1 MSERKNIDRLFQEK
15 FKDFEAN
22 PSEEVWA
29 NIEAKLDEKK
39 RRRVIPFWWK
49 LSGVAAILL
58 LGFLLSKSFSS
69 GEIKTENPL
78 VNGKNSNPSNPQNI
92 EKEKTQPDELKS
104 NSSNLN
110 SNPTVQNSSNE
121 SSGDIKKNTVS
132 EEKKTIKKT
141 VPYSTSSVAEGGMSN
156 DRSLKNKF
164 NSNQHKIPASKSVFE
179 KNYNQEIAHN
189 TKNRKQSIAEKD
201 INNSKQEN
209 QIVQTEAS
217 VNKNKEENKESIK
230 KAPINLDDLKEN
242 NISKI
247 ATKEI
252 EKKVND
258 TVKKN
263 SVANNV
269 LEELLNEK
277 ESKVKQESKRNR
289 WQLTSNVAPIFLG
302 SVSNGSPIDSTLS
315 KNSKSYNTNVG
326 FGIGVSYAVNSKF
339 SIRTG
344 LNKLKMNYNTNDIVF
359 FTGIQAKML
368 TNVTPTSSSAMI
380 HVQSDAN
387 TIINTASET
396 GLLPFENSFVH
407 ENKGSLKQ
415 EIGYIEMPVEMTYAI
430 LDKKFGFKIIGGFS
444 TLFLQE
450 NRLTLLSDDRDTVL
464 GQANNLN
471 DIHFSTN
478 LGLGLKYTFMK
489 SFEFNIEPTVKYQL
503 NTFSSNAGNFK
514 PYLFGIYSGISYRF

>member
-1 MSERKNIDRLFQEK
+1 MSERKNIDQLFQEK

-22 PSEEVWA
+22 PSEEVWT

-49 LSGVAAILL
+49 LSGLAAILL
-58 LGFLLSKSFSS
+58 LGFLISKSFTS
-69 GEIKTENPL
+69 GEIKTENA
-78 VNGKNSNPSNPQNI
+78 VVKEKNSNQKNV
-92 EKEKTQPDELKS
+92 EKTKIQPDELKS
-104 NSSNLN
+104 NPSNLDSNPIVNN
-110 SNPTVQNSSNE
+110 SNETNNSS
-121 SSGDIKKNTVS
+121 DKIKKSTVS

-141 VPYSTSSVAEGGMSN
+141 FPYLTSPIAEEGISN
-156 DRSLKNKF
+156 HRSLKNKL
-164 NSNQHKIPASKSVFE
+164 NSNKNKISE
-179 KNYNQEIAHN
+179 KNSVSEKNFNQEVAYN
-189 TKNRKQSIAEKD
+189 TKNNNQSIAEKD
-201 INNSKQEN
+201 TNYSKQEN

-217 VNKNKEENKESIK
+217 VNKSDKGPQETIK
-230 KAPINLDDLKEN
+230 KAPINLEDLKEDG
-242 NISKI
+242 IVK
-247 ATKEI
+247 KEI

-258 TVKKN
+258 TAKKN

-302 SVSNGSPIDSTLS
+302 SVTNGSPIDSTLS

-368 TNVTPTSSSAMI
+368 ANVSPTTSSAMI

-387 TIINTASET
+387 TIVNSTSET
-396 GLLPFENSFVH
+396 GLLPFENTIVH
-407 ENKGSLKQ
+407 ENKGSLNQ
-415 EIGYIEMPVEMTYAI
+415 EIGYIEMPVEMTYSI
-430 LDKKFGFKIIGGFS
+430 LDKKFGVKIIGGFS

-450 NRLTLLSDDRDTVL
+450 NRLTIISDARDTVL

-478 LGLGLKYTFMK
+478 LGLGIKYSFMK